1 MESRSKRK
9 NLRRNSRLILLLAIV
24 CLTGSCTAE
33 KKQILSESAHRP
45 NILLLPV
52 MARGS
57 GLPDMIDITETII
70 YFIKADDKYEP
81 KDVGESLAVVRQF
94 QLSGIYP
101 QKSKIQQIGLEQKV
115 DFVLIGQVN
124 RGGIDQNPL
133 DLLSMPSSTIEVKL
147 RLFNAKTGTL
157 KQIIHYQ
164 KNVSDSIRGTL
175 NHILAE
181 SIAEL

>member
-1 MESRSKRK
+1 MESRPKRK
-9 NLRRNSRLILLLAIV
+9 NLRRNSRLILLLAV
-24 CLTGSCTAE
+24 VFLTGSCAAE
-33 KKQILSESAHRP
+33 KKQILSESVP
-45 NILLLPV
+45 KPKILLLPI

-57 GLPDMIDITETII
+57 GLPDMMDVTETFI
-70 YFIKADDKYEP
+70 YFIKAGNKYVP

-101 QKSKIQQIGLEQKV
+101 QQSKIQQIGIQQKV

-124 RGGIDQNPL
+124 RGGTDQNPL
-133 DLLSMPSSTIEVKL
+133 GLLSMPSSTIEVKL
-147 RLFNAKTGTL
+147 RLFNAKTGML

-175 NHILAE
+175 NLILAE
-181 SIAEL
+181 SIAKL